1 MKNIDFK
8 KLVPHFVALLLFV
21 SLSATYFYPI
31 LQGYRLKQADIKQH
45 KGMSQELRDHKE
57 EFNEEPLWIGNMFAG
72 MPAYQVSSVRYSG
85 NILGFVQQLL
95 TFGFAYP
102 ISLLILYMIGFYIL
116 LQSLKIDP
124 WVSIIGAVAF
134 AFSSYFI
141 VIIEAGHTS
150 KGFAIAYMA
159 PVLGGVISLLRGRI
173 WTGMFVT
180 ALFMGLQLYANHLQI
195 TYYLILPLLAVGLVE
210 LIGQH
215 KKGQAAQFWK
225 RASLVV
231 VAVLIGLLPNL
242 GNILTTYEY
251 SKASTRS
258 PSELTINPDGSSNE
272 SNRSTGLDKD
282 YITRWS
288 YGLEETFTLLLP
300 NMKGGKSGAI
310 LADQE
315 EIERLRR
322 EDPQFFNFMV
332 SQYQNNGFIVNTYW
346 GNQPFTS
353 GPVYAGAV
361 ICFLAFLA
369 FFFVKDRLIIALGVA
384 AFLTIFLSWGK
395 NLMSLTDFFIDYV
408 PMYNKFRAVSMIL
421 VVVELILPLLAVLFL
436 YRLYQKRD
444 DFKQKQKKLFIV
456 MGSFIGL
463 LLLFWLTPSTFFSF
477 LSENEISTMNSQLQ
491 QNQQNSQAIYAGFQ
505 AMEDYRI
512 EVFQSDVLNVLK
524 YILLVAILIAVYVMG
539 KLNAKIMLAGVGL
552 LAVVDLWT
560 LDKHYLNNQEK
571 PGASSKAP
579 DRFLAYQ
586 LPIRNQ
592 VPYQANAADKQILQ
606 KEVQQN
612 PALAQAIQEE
622 VNELKQENPRPTALE
637 VEVIQYTELMR
648 ATHYRVLNTNK
659 KMDED
664 AETAFFHK
672 TLGGYHGAKM
682 KKYQEL
688 IDFELGIE
696 HFQLKQAFQRGGEQA
711 AQQLLPSMN
720 TTNMLNAKYIIGAVP
735 AQEGNRLAL
744 VENPHR
750 LGNAWL
756 VSQLKVVDDA
766 NQEIKALAEID
777 PANTV
782 VVRKDDF
789 TQLEQNYSKNA
800 SDQIRLKS
808 YLPNKLVY
816 EYKASAKC
824 FAVFSEIYYDKGW
837 NAYLNGEKLP
847 FYKVNYILRGMP
859 LPSGEGEL
867 VFKFEP
873 SSYAVGEKVSWAS
886 SIILVL
892 LFGMVLYQK
901 FKDPKAA

>member
-8 KLVPHFVALLLFV
+8 KLVPHLVALLLFAG
-21 SLSATYFYPI
+21 LSATYFYPV

-85 NILGFVQQLL
+85 NILGFVQQIL
-95 TFGFAYP
+95 TFGLAYP

-141 VIIEAGHTS
+141 VIMEAGHTS

-173 WTGMFVT
+173 WIGMFVT

-195 TYYLILPLLAVGLVE
+195 TYYLILPLVAVGLVE

-272 SNRSTGLDKD
+272 LNRSTGLDKD

-384 AFLTIFLSWGK
+384 ALLTILLSWGK
-395 NLMSLTDFFIDYV
+395 NLMGLTDFFIDYV

-436 YRLYQKRD
+436 YRLYQNPE
-444 DFKQKQKKLFIV
+444 DFKQKQKKLFIT
-456 MGSFIGL
+456 MGSFIGV
-463 LLLFWLTPSTFFSF
+463 LLLFWLSPTTFFSF
-477 LSENEISTMNSQLQ
+477 LSDSEIGTMNTQLQ
-491 QNQQNSQAIYAGFQ
+491 QSQQNSQPIYAGFQ
-505 AMEDYRI
+505 AVEDYRV
-512 EVFQSDVLNVLK
+512 EVFQSDIMNVLK
-524 YILLVAILIAVYVMG
+524 YILLASILIIVYVMG

-552 LAVVDLWT
+552 LTVVDLWT
-560 LDKHYLNNQEK
+560 LDKNYLNNQEK

-592 VPYQANAADKQILQ
+592 VPYQANPVDKQILQ

-612 PALAQAIQEE
+612 PALAQTIQQE
-622 VNELKQENPRPTALE
+622 VNELKQDNPRPTALE
-637 VEVIQYTELMR
+637 VEAIQFTELMR

-696 HFQLKQAFQRGGEQA
+696 HFQLKQAFQQGGERA
-711 AQQLLPSMN
+711 VQQLLPRMN
-720 TTNMLNAKYIIGAVP
+720 TANMLNAKYIIGAVP
-735 AQEGNRLAL
+735 AQEGSRLAL
-744 VENPHR
+744 VENPNR
-750 LGNAWL
+750 LGNAWF
-756 VSQLKVVDDA
+756 VNQLKVVDDA
-766 NQEIKALAEID
+766 NQEIKALAKID
-777 PANTV
+777 PSKTV
-782 VVRKDDF
+782 VVRKEDLD
-789 TQLEQNYSKNA
+789 QLQKNYSKSNG
-800 SDQIRLKS
+800 DQIRLKS

-816 EYKASAKC
+816 EYKASAES
-824 FAVFSEIYYDKGW
+824 FVVFSEIYYDKGW

-873 SSYAVGEKVSWAS
+873 SSYALGEKVSWAS

-892 LFGMVLYQK
+892 LFGMVIYQK
-901 FKDPKAA
+901 FKSPKTA